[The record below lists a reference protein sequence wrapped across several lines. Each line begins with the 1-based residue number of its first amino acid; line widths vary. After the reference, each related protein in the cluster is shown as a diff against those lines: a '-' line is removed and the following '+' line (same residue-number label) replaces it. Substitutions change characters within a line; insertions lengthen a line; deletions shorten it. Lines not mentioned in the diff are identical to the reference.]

1 MLSIRD
7 IAERKHA
14 TSRPG
19 RQRLSSAIVKP
30 LASAEKQAGA
40 RPGPPLLSFGF
51 RPFFLFGSL
60 YAALLMGLWL
70 AWLRGFLDL
79 PTAFPPVAWHAHE
92 LLFGYVAAAITGFL
106 FTAIPGWTRRPPVS
120 GWLLLALLGL
130 WVVGRLAVNLS
141 PLIGY
146 APAAGLSTAFL
157 VAVTAVAGRE
167 IVAGGNWRNLKVVGL
182 LAAFAASHAVY
193 SWAVWR
199 GGDPAIG
206 TRMTIASVLL
216 LLTLVAGRIVPSFT
230 ANWLEARGETVM
242 PAPHARY
249 DSVVVGI
256 GALGLALWVVD
267 GWIVPAAIVG
277 VILLGSAGLHL
288 VRQLRWR
295 PHRTV
300 ADPLVAVLHGAY
312 LFVPVGFAL
321 AGLALIAE
329 LEDVHRAAVHAWTVG
344 AFGTMTL
351 AVMTRASLGHTG
363 RPLRASPATV
373 IIYLSVLLAA
383 ATRIAAPLLPAWSPL
398 LSSVAAVAWIA
409 AFLGYAVAYGPMLLA
424 PRRAA

>member
-1 MLSIRD
+1 MKPL
-7 IAERKHA
+7 
-14 TSRPG
+14 TSAGPQAGVRPG
-19 RQRLSSAIVKP
+19 
-30 LASAEKQAGA
+30 LA
-40 RPGPPLLSFGF
+40 LFSFGF

-70 AWLRGFLDL
+70 LWLRGFLDV
-79 PTAFPPVAWHAHE
+79 PTSGSPVAWHAHE

-106 FTAIPGWTRRPPVS
+106 LTAIPGWTRRPPIS
-120 GWLLLALLGL
+120 GWLLLALFGL
-130 WVVGRLAVNLS
+130 WVAGRLAVNLS
-141 PLIGY
+141 SVTGY

-157 VAVTAVAGRE
+157 VAVTALAGRE

-182 LAAFAASHAVY
+182 LAAFAASHAIY
-193 SWAVWR
+193 SWAIWH

-206 TRMTIASVLL
+206 ARMAIAAVLL
-216 LLTLVAGRIVPSFT
+216 LLTLVAGRIVPAFT
-230 ANWLEARGETVM
+230 ANWLTARGETVM
-242 PAPHARY
+242 PEPHARY
-249 DSVVVGI
+249 DSVAVGI

-267 GWIVPAAIVG
+267 GWIVPAGIVG
-277 VILLGSAGLHL
+277 TILLGAAGLHL

-295 PHRTV
+295 PHRTL

-321 AGLALIAE
+321 AGLALIAGA
-329 LEDVHRAAVHAWTVG
+329 EDVHRAAVHAWTVG

-351 AVMTRASLGHTG
+351 AMMTRASLGHTG

-373 IIYLSVLLAA
+373 IIYLSVLSAA
-383 ATRIAAPLLPAWSPL
+383 ATRIAASLFPAWSPL
-398 LSSVAAVAWIA
+398 LSSSAAVAWIA
-409 AFLGYAVAYGPMLLA
+409 AFVGYAVAYGPMLLA